1 MKIFFGIVALVFLF
15 ATQGA
20 FAEGWMCSSDENCPD
35 KEICQ
40 DYRCIENNQNSMPDV
55 TSLWSE
61 RPTTSA
67 K

>member
-40 DYRCIENNQNSMPDV
+40 DYRHARRHQLMVGTTHDV
-55 TSLWSE
+55 CQIDCH
-61 RPTTSA
+61 
-67 K
+67 